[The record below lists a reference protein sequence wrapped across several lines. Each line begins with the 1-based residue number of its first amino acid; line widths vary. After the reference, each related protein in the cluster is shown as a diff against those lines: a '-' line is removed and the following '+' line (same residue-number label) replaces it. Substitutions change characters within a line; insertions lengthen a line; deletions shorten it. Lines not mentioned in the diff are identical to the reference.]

1 MYNDILDAVTRRLN
15 ELFGD
20 DYEIYTDPVKQG
32 LTEPCFF
39 VQILEPTEK
48 PMIGLPI
55 LPRNRFCHPIP
66 SQRNAAN
73 PAGNEPDG

>member
-32 LTEPCFF
+32 IDGTLFF
-39 VQILEPTEK
+39 CAEFWSL
-48 PMIGLPI
+48 
-55 LPRNRFCHPIP
+55 
-66 SQRNAAN
+66 QRSL
-73 PAGNEPDG
+73 

>member
-1 MYNDILDAVTRRLN
+1 MYNDILDAVTRKLN

-39 VQILEPTEK
+39 VQIL
-48 PMIGLPI
+48 
-55 LPRNRFCHPIP
+55 
-66 SQRNAAN
+66 
-73 PAGNEPDG
+73 